1 MPAKIKKS
9 KIVFVTLMC
18 VTGAA
23 ILPAQ
28 SLLESGSIDRST
40 LAISLL
46 TLVVGI
52 SVASIVLWLLHRRG
66 SFLHYEIKDD

>member
-1 MPAKIKKS
+1 
-9 KIVFVTLMC
+9 
-18 VTGAA
+18 
-23 ILPAQ
+23 
-28 SLLESGSIDRST
+28 
-40 LAISLL
+40 LL